1 MKRVAFIIMSVV
13 LSFAWSLSFLSAV
26 FAQTVNRHP
35 ISGNGYRTNV
45 WSADATQKPQ
55 TGSQHNGW
63 LQGNEKQQEDLM
75 GCYKLSSD
83 LVHYVRDMRKALSKN
98 TVDWPA
104 FRNQYADMKK
114 GEQLLSAEHVEFV
127 SGLNNGQQSWWEIRL
142 QKVTAVEFKLQ
153 ARMGAIEGELIE
165 KMPVTEKIRSLFI
178 DLEGQFKEWQ
188 DCYGKMGADMDIE
201 NLDQK
206 SIGKI
211 RGLSG
216 PQNP

>member
-1 MKRVAFIIMSVV
+1 MKRAAFIIMSVV
-13 LSFAWSLSFLSAV
+13 LSLAWSLSFLSAV
-26 FAQTVNRHP
+26 FAQTVNGQP

-153 ARMGAIEGELIE
+153 ARMGAIAGELKE

-178 DLEGQFKEWQ
+178 DLEGLFKEWQ
-188 DCYGKMGADMDIE
+188 DCYGQMGADMDIE